1 MDDQDKKEEEKDD
14 TKIIHFPELEKRDTV
29 AKSLK
34 AAREK
39 REKEE
44 HEAREKSAREQQ
56 RRANTYYSADTEK
69 NPHPA
74 MLRARSTLNDA
85 KKSGAKEPFVNWD
98 KVPPFTRVI
107 LGLIIVVHIAMA
119 FLIDQSTRLEL
130 TYTFSLVP
138 ARFTGELPWEAVFF
152 LTPITSLLIHGS
164 WFHLGMNG
172 AMMLITGV
180 FFERQFGAKSTLMV
194 FIACGIAGHLACIG
208 LNPYAQSAII
218 GASGA
223 INGLFALTFMLMIH
237 QGMMGPV
244 LQAEGPKRFIFL
256 WLAII
261 VGVGLL
267 SENIS
272 WQSHLGGFLCGI
284 GIFYLWKQGKIKL

>member
-1 MDDQDKKEEEKDD
+1 MDDQDENKND
-14 TKIIHFPELEKRDTV
+14 TKIIHFPELEKRNTV

-34 AAREK
+34 NARKK

-44 HEAREKSAREQQ
+44 RETREDFAREQQ
-56 RRANTYYSADTEK
+56 RRANIYYSEDTEK
-69 NPHPA
+69 DPHPA
-74 MLRARSTLNDA
+74 MLRARNTLKDA
-85 KKSGAKEPFVNWD
+85 KKSSAKEPFVNWE

-107 LGLIIVVHIAMA
+107 LGFIIIVHIAMA
-119 FLIDQSTRLEL
+119 FLDQSTRLEL
-130 TYTFSLVP
+130 TYAFSFIP
-138 ARFTGELPWEAVFF
+138 ARFTGELPWETVFF
-152 LTPITSLLIHGS
+152 LTPITSIMIHGG
-164 WFHLGMNG
+164 WFHLGMNA

-180 FFERQFGAKSTLMV
+180 FFERQFGAKSTFIV
-194 FIACGIAGHLACIG
+194 FIICGIAGHLACIG

-244 LQAEGPKRFIFL
+244 LQAEGPKRFILL

-284 GIFYLWKQGKIKL
+284 GIFYLWKKGKIKL